1 VAVAPFADDPATADL
16 AAALCDAARFAAMR
30 TS

>member
-1 VAVAPFADDPATADL
+1 VAITSFADDPATADL

-30 TS
+30 SS